1 MDLHGGINMESHE
14 RRRKIK
20 EEIELPTER
29 VRKQVLDIFQDLAIA
44 KNDIPYFLVAEIGYV
59 VDKLWEGDDKPSL
72 DDIEFFLEQAV
83 ATNATQ
89 YKKHA
94 LMGYRYLYNR
104 EH

>member
-20 EEIELPTER
+20 DIPLPTER

-59 VDKLWEGDDKPSL
+59 VDRVWEGNDKPSL

-83 ATNATQ
+83 ATSPEQ
-89 YKKHA
+89 YKKHDR
-94 LMGYRYLYNR
+94 MGYRYLYNR